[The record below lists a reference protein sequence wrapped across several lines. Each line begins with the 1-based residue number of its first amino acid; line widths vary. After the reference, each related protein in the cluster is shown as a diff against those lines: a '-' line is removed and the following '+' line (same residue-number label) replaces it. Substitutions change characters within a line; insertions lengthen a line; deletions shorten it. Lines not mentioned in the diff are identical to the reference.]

1 MKKSFTVT
9 LARPGRHLISFEA
22 KALQL
27 PGDRG
32 SLGILA
38 GRQPL
43 LTVMEP
49 GVISIL
55 EITEHRRLFATTG
68 GFCEMI
74 DNEATL
80 LCDSLITVEE
90 LEAEGAAGE
99 KQLQQAQ
106 AQPAPPATKNYRR
119 DFTKMSEAEKHAYA
133 LTLLRN
139 ALIHER

>member
-9 LARPGRHLISFEA
+9 LARPGRHLVSFEA

-32 SLGILA
+32 SLGVMA
-38 GRQPL
+38 GRQPM

-55 EITEHRRLFATTG
+55 EITDHRRLFATTG

-90 LEAEGAAGE
+90 LEAEEMSGGKQE
-99 KQLQQAQ
+99 K
-106 AQPAPPATKNYRR
+106 PATTAARNYRR
-119 DFTKMSEAEKHAYA
+119 NFTKMSEAEKRAYA
-133 LTLLRN
+133 LNLLRH
-139 ALIHER
+139 ALRK

>member
-27 PGDRG
+27 PGYHG
-32 SLGILA
+32 SIGVMA

-55 EITEHRRLFATTG
+55 EITDHRRLFATTG

-90 LEAEGAAGE
+90 LDAGDKTGE

-106 AQPAPPATKNYRR
+106 PAAAAAKNYRR

-133 LTLLRN
+133 LTLLRH
-139 ALIHER
+139 ALRG

>member
-27 PGDRG
+27 PGDHG
-32 SLGILA
+32 SIGIMA

-55 EITEHRRLFATTG
+55 EITDHRRLFATTG

-90 LEAEGAAGE
+90 LEADAVAGE
-99 KQLQQAQ
+99 KQE
-106 AQPAPPATKNYRR
+106 QPAAPAAKNYRR

-133 LTLLRN
+133 LTLLRH
-139 ALIHER
+139 ALRG

>member
-32 SLGILA
+32 SLGVLA

-49 GVISIL
+49 GVIIIL
-55 EITEHRRLFATTG
+55 EITDHRRLFATTG

-90 LEAEGAAGE
+90 LEAEDAAGE
-99 KQLQQAQ
+99 KQLQQTQ
-106 AQPAPPATKNYRR
+106 AATPATKNYRR
-119 DFTKMSEAEKHAYA
+119 DFTKMSEAEKRAYA
-133 LTLLRN
+133 LTLLRK
-139 ALIHER
+139 AVRG

>member
-27 PGDRG
+27 PGYRG
-32 SLGILA
+32 SLGVMA

-55 EITEHRRLFATTG
+55 EITDHRRLFATTG

-90 LEAEGAAGE
+90 LEAEDTTGE
-99 KQLQQAQ
+99 KQLQQTQ
-106 AQPAPPATKNYRR
+106 AATPATKNYRR
-119 DFTKMSEAEKHAYA
+119 DFTKMSEAEKRAYA

-139 ALIHER
+139 AARG

>member
-9 LARPGRHLISFEA
+9 LARPGRHLISLEA

-27 PGDRG
+27 PGHRG
-32 SLGILA
+32 SLGVMA

-55 EITEHRRLFATTG
+55 EITGHRRLFATTG

-90 LEAEGAAGE
+90 LEAEEMAGE
-99 KQLQQAQ
+99 KRLQQTQ
-106 AQPAPPATKNYRR
+106 AAPAAPTARNYRR
-119 DFTKMSEAEKHAYA
+119 DFTKMSEAEKRAYA
-133 LTLLRN
+133 LTLLRHAIAN
-139 ALIHER
+139 ER

>member
-9 LARPGRHLISFEA
+9 LARPGRHLVSFEA

-27 PGDRG
+27 PGHHG
-32 SLGILA
+32 SLGIMA

-55 EITEHRRLFATTG
+55 EITDHRRLFATTG

-80 LCDSLITVEE
+80 LCDSLISAED
-90 LEAEGAAGE
+90 LETEAATDD
-99 KQLQQAQ
+99 KQLQQAT
-106 AQPAPPATKNYRR
+106 AATKNYRR
-119 DFTKMSEAEKHAYA
+119 DFTKMSEAEKRAYA
-133 LTLLRN
+133 LTLLRH
-139 ALIHER
+139 AMRG

>member
-27 PGDRG
+27 PGYRG
-32 SLGILA
+32 SLGIMA

-55 EITEHRRLFATTG
+55 EITDHRRLFATTG

-80 LCDSLITVEE
+80 LCDSLISVEE
-90 LEAEGAAGE
+90 LEAEDAPGE
-99 KQLQQAQ
+99 QQPQQAQ
-106 AQPAPPATKNYRR
+106 IQTQTSMPATRNYRR
-119 DFTKMSEAEKHAYA
+119 DFTKMSEPEKRAYA
-133 LTLLRN
+133 LTLLRH
-139 ALIHER
+139 AVRG